1 MYVAYFIQRSCSYP
15 SLSSPLVVQ
24 QPYSKKPEMTD
35 DESDGPSEVVTLTDA
50 NFQSEIMDSEADA
63 LVEFYAPW

>member
-1 MYVAYFIQRSCSYP
+1 
-15 SLSSPLVVQ
+15 
-24 QPYSKKPEMTD
+24 MTD